1 MKQIA
6 VCVLVRERESRLQKI
21 FSIFETFEFY
31 SSKERIAF
39 QFFLL
44 LSFFVDVL
52 AHLPEPK
59 GSTMPLQT
67 KIRNGRI
74 GCALV
79 VDTANK
85 WIRWNGS
92 ESDSEKWNSLIC
104 FSVEFSY
111 QILNVI
117 SFVSSWR
124 NSLKCIRWKF
134 DEKIECIRDTK
145 KWAVKALVR
154 SDGETYRSI
163 AVAAGSNSKPI
174 NNLHLKYV

>member
-6 VCVLVRERESRLQKI
+6 VCACERESQDFKRFFP
-21 FSIFETFEFY
+21 FSKHLNFIPAKNGML
-31 SSKERIAF
+31 SG
-39 QFFLL
+39 FF
-44 LSFFVDVL
+44 SCYRFFVDVL
-52 AHLPEPK
+52 AHLLEPK

-124 NSLKCIRWKF
+124 NSLECIRWKF